1 MPLQEINHR
10 YTGRVIYSCK
20 AETFKACAERAV
32 KGKVNLRGADMRWAD
47 MREANMIGA
56 NMRGADMSWADMR
69 GADMREANMI
79 GADMR
84 WADMREANMIE
95 ADMRGAD
102 MDFSC
107 WPLSCKSTSV
117 VADDRLFAQLFFHLT
132 RLDVSQCSG
141 GARESMDALRSMAA
155 SDLFCEYRS
164 DVGKPVNE
172 Q

>member
-1 MPLQEINHR
+1 MPLQEIKHR

-32 KGKVNLRGADMRWAD
+32 KGKVNLREADMI
-47 MREANMIGA
+47 EANMIG
-56 NMRGADMSWADMR
+56 ADMR
-69 GADMREANMI
+69 GADMREAN
-79 GADMR
+79 
-84 WADMREANMIE
+84 
-95 ADMRGAD
+95 

>member
-1 MPLQEINHR
+1 MP
-10 YTGRVIYSCK
+10 
-20 AETFKACAERAV
+20 
-32 KGKVNLRGADMRWAD
+32 GADMPEANMRWAH
-47 MREANMIGA
+47 MRGANMIGP
-56 NMRGADMSWADMR
+56 DMR
-69 GADMREANMI
+69 GAN
-79 GADMR
+79 
-84 WADMREANMIE
+84 
-95 ADMRGAD
+95 